1 MKVKISE
8 VNKMIKEEFQ
18 KMLEQKKLSSRL
30 AQINEALSQMNEED
44 AKLNEVE
51 AGGET
56 KVASHGWTGKPNGD
70 VKFKP
75 EFEKIGS
82 HLKEDETDAI
92 EGGMETGAEDA
103 GAEDAGVEV
112 GAEVDAEKP
121 MEIPVGEF
129 EAKFAEIGKAI
140 DAKLSAEAGMGV
152 GAEMSDE
159 PKGEDFE
166 EVEVD
171 GPGSEVSVDSEEM
184 DETSKTEIK
193 EEVPA
198 SQHLNPEAAVNSTEE
213 DSKLKGDVQ
222 ESVDEPIEGESP
234 VQQATADTVNDNMEK
249 DTHVKES
256 KNNKGEVITEAKTA
270 KGNIFTEGLDDKKK
284 ASLLAEMNR
293 MNKFAGLSKDDD
305 EK

>member
-1 MKVKISE
+1 MKVKISD

-18 KMLEQKKLSSRL
+18 KMLEKKKLSSRL
-30 AQINEALSQMNEED
+30 AQINEALSQMSEED

-51 AGGET
+51 AGGKT
-56 KVASHGWTGKPNGD
+56 TVASNSWVGKPNGD

-82 HLKEDETDAI
+82 SLKEDGTEGI
-92 EGGMETGAEDA
+92 EDTMESPES
-103 GAEDAGVEV
+103 VE
-112 GAEVDAEKP
+112 GSEGEATIKEVP
-121 MEIPVGEF
+121 MGEF

-140 DAKLSAEAGMGV
+140 DTKLSAEAGAGIGT

-159 PKGEDFE
+159 PKGDDFE
-166 EVEVD
+166 EVEVG
-171 GPGSEVSVDSEEM
+171 GPSSEGPTDSNETEVDEAA
-184 DETSKTEIK
+184 KTAIK

-198 SQHLNPEAAVNSTEE
+198 NQHLNPETAVKSTEE

-222 ESVDEPIEGESP
+222 ESVDEPLEGHSVAQE
-234 VQQATADTVNDNMEK
+234 VEADKVNDNMEK

-256 KNNKGEVITEAKTA
+256 KDSQGEIITEAKTA

-284 ASLLAEMNR
+284 ASLLAEMKR